1 MVVIHVGTPPL
12 MKCRLTRLAAGPEL
26 PAGMLGSFSKR
37 RYVIAKIYCNWDVH
51 LSLCDHKYM
60 KFLQYKKPSIYLI
73 SLSAVILSLGIMM
86 TYLVYNTVENLKY
99 DARVINEAGIIR
111 GSIQRVTKLVLSD
124 SIQSSNEIIIDI
136 NRLMERFISMET
148 GYRHSGSEDNLFK
161 GIQNLKEKW
170 LNLEHMLIEYQETHS
185 EQIRKEIIEES
196 ENSWEA
202 AVAVVLAVQLATE
215 DKVRGIM
222 KRFYLILIL
231 NAISAILVIL
241 LIFSYVRKKLEY
253 ESSHDPL
260 TCLYNRRSYQN
271 VIESEVARSRRYNSP
286 ISLILFDIDYFKK
299 INDKYGH
306 KIGDKVLIN
315 LAKVIIESVR
325 EIDSVFRVGGEEFA
339 IISPETKVE
348 GAFKLAEKVRKRV
361 ESYSSVTLNKVTISL
376 GVAEFYQDIT
386 TDTLYNHAD
395 QALYLAKNRGRNRTE
410 VFINGK
416 IHT

>member
-1 MVVIHVGTPPL
+1 
-12 MKCRLTRLAAGPEL
+12 
-26 PAGMLGSFSKR
+26 
-37 RYVIAKIYCNWDVH
+37 
-51 LSLCDHKYM
+51 M

-73 SLSAVILSLGIMM
+73 SLSAVILSLGIIM
-86 TYLVYNTVENLKY
+86 TYLVYHTVENLKY

-136 NRLMERFISMET
+136 NRLIERFISMET
-148 GYRHSGSEDNLFK
+148 GYRHSGSEDNLSK

-185 EQIRKEIIEES
+185 EQIRKEIIKES
-196 ENSWEA
+196 ENCWEA
-202 AVAVVLAVQLATE
+202 AVAVVLAAQLATE

-222 KRFYLILIL
+222 KRFYFILIL
-231 NAISAILVIL
+231 NTISAILVIL

-271 VIESEVARSRRYNSP
+271 VIESEVARSKRYNSP

-325 EIDSVFRVGGEEFA
+325 KIDSVFRVGGEEFA